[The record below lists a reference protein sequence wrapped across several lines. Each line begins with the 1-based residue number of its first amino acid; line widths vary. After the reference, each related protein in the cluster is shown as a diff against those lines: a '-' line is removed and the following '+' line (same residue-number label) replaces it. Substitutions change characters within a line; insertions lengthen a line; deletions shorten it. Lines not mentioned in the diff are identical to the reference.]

1 MIYNSPYPVE
11 NPEKTL
17 NELKNK
23 KGVIIFGTGNCG
35 LITLTA
41 LKNLNINVIA
51 MSDNNMHRWGKKIN
65 EIDVISPKQIQ
76 ENYIDIPVLIAVD
89 LNFPFIR
96 KQLNE
101 LGVQFIY
108 DCDFIFSK
116 LEIDLKKCSELTW
129 SETRFK
135 QKIDLYMYSVLAH
148 KNKDTTLKVDSIDLM
163 LTEKCSLKCKDCS
176 NLMHSTQNQ

>member
-1 MIYNSPYPVE
+1 
-11 NPEKTL
+11 
-17 NELKNK
+17 
-23 KGVIIFGTGNCG
+23 
-35 LITLTA
+35 
-41 LKNLNINVIA
+41 

-148 KNKDTTLKVDSIDLM
+148 KNKDTTLR
-163 LTEKCSLKCKDCS
+163 
-176 NLMHSTQNQ
+176 